1 MKKVILTLFLIA
13 TALTLILTSIPFN
26 ARAENSGEADFTIE
40 HVNHTITL
48 MYDGHVFITDAIKI
62 IGQEPD
68 GAPSLANF
76 LIGLPYTYG
85 PHVLRCIAY
94 NASNINQRFQV
105 KPNVPL
111 NGLVSFYGVE
121 ISFQPALNISS
132 GATYDF
138 TVGFLLSNKLLTRD
152 TQNYTLGFPEYPSLT
167 KKAMICDASIVSPNG
182 TEINSYSKNELPEFT
197 CSSTDIS
204 FPLEGDQIQIVNIQD
219 LKREIRINRIGEIEA
234 SDAYYI
240 TNEASADITSIQV
253 VLPPN
258 SSNQIARDQFG
269 RLFDKEKQPT
279 LTDERTNRYKI
290 TFPLPVKANESN
302 RFTINYRLP
311 WEGYTTQES
320 SNNFDLSFPSFK
332 NINYYIE
339 RSSVTFV
346 LPEGAKVL
354 NFEAVSHAGS
364 CDVARDVFQERV
376 TINSHNVISLDS
388 FDVQITYEYNLLWL
402 SFRPTLWMWA
412 LAIIGCVGAV
422 VWKRPKASAIAAPT
436 VTVRLRPESVKAFV
450 DLYEEKRKT
459 ASELESLE
467 TKGRKGKIP
476 RRRYKVRKRALET
489 RLTTLSR
496 DLAELKE
503 KMRAAGGRYAR
514 LMRQLEVAETEVS
527 GVESNVR
534 SIKVRR
540 RRGDLSLEAYR
551 KLLADYQRRKEKA
564 ETAING
570 VLLRLREEMH

>member
-1 MKKVILTLFLIA
+1 MQRTAGGKLVKKAILTLFVIVI
-13 TALTLILTSIPFN
+13 TLTLILTSIPFN
-26 ARAENSGEADFTIE
+26 ARAENGGEANFTIE
-40 HVNHTITL
+40 HVNHTIKL
-48 MYDGHVFITDAIKI
+48 LYDGHVFITDALKI

-76 LIGLPYTYG
+76 LIGLPYRYG

-94 NASNINQRFQV
+94 NASNIKQRFQV
-105 KPNVPL
+105 KLDVPL
-111 NGLVSFYGVE
+111 NGRVGFYGVE
-121 ISFQPALNISS
+121 ISFRPALNLSS

-138 TVGFLLSNKLLTRD
+138 TVGFLLSTNLLSRGI
-152 TQNYTLGFPEYPSLT
+152 QNYTLGFPEYPSLT

-182 TEINSYSKNELPEFT
+182 TEIKSYSKSELPEFT
-197 CSSTDIS
+197 CSSTEIS
-204 FPLEGDQIQIVNIQD
+204 FPLEGDPIRIVNIRD

-240 TNEASADITSIQV
+240 TNEASEDITSIQII
-253 VLPPN
+253 LPPN

-269 RLFDKEKQPT
+269 RLFEKEKQPI
-279 LTDERTNRYKI
+279 LTDGRTNRYEI
-290 TFPLPVKANESN
+290 TFPLPIKANESN

-311 WEGYTTQES
+311 WESYTTQAG
-320 SNNFDLSFPSFK
+320 SNNFNLSFPSFK

-354 NFEAVSHAGS
+354 NFEAVSHTGS

-388 FDVQITYEYNLLWL
+388 FDVRITYEYNLLWL

-436 VTVRLRPESVKAFV
+436 VAVRLRPESVKAFV
-450 DLYEEKRKT
+450 DLYEQKSKT
-459 ASELESLE
+459 ALELESLE
-467 TKGRKGKIP
+467 TKARKGKIP
-476 RRRYKVRKRALET
+476 RRRYKVRKRA
-489 RLTTLSR
+489 
-496 DLAELKE
+496 
-503 KMRAAGGRYAR
+503 
-514 LMRQLEVAETEVS
+514 
-527 GVESNVR
+527 
-534 SIKVRR
+534 
-540 RRGDLSLEAYR
+540 
-551 KLLADYQRRKEKA
+551 
-564 ETAING
+564 
-570 VLLRLREEMH
+570 